1 MVYNKKRKKNFSLF
15 KNIHMSKK
23 KVIIFCINGLG
34 LGNSTR
40 CLSIIECLKKIDN
53 SLRIIVFTS
62 GNGYFFFKKNRLI
75 EKVYSQKQI
84 NYSKKNGKL
93 NALNTFFRLPSFYKV
108 FNHNTNKILNLEKK
122 YDADLIFTDSFY
134 FLPYLKKKIKCKLIS
149 LNNANEV
156 VRSFFN
162 SKIKKTFTIF
172 PQFFFIELFD
182 YLFHYFFSDV
192 IISPFFNGK
201 NKMINKKV
209 FNCTPIVRNKLLVN
223 NSKKF
228 RPIIMLSGSSFS
240 SKIKFEKKFYNKF
253 KTLTVIGK
261 KQKNS
266 LKRLKF
272 LGKKKNNIKLLNS
285 YNSGIINAGFSAV
298 SEFYLLKKPCVVI
311 PVKGHSEQYFN
322 AKMIENLG
330 LGICSDEKSMFSDL
344 SLIKN
349 NFNTFSGMYK
359 KVKDKNSNYK
369 VAKFILKNI

>member
-1 MVYNKKRKKNFSLF
+1 
-15 KNIHMSKK
+15 MSKK

-53 SLRIIVFTS
+53 SLRIIIFTS
-62 GNGYFFFKKNRLI
+62 GNGYFFFKKNKLI

-93 NALNTFFRLPSFYKV
+93 NAINTFFRLPSFYKV
-108 FNHNTNKILNLEKK
+108 FNHNTNKILKLEKE

-134 FLPYLKKKIKCKLIS
+134 FLPSLKKKIKCRLIS

-162 SKIKKTFTIF
+162 LKVKKTFTIF
-172 PQFFFIELFD
+172 PQFFFIELLD

-209 FNCTPIVRNKLLVN
+209 FNCAPIIRNKLLVN
-223 NSKKF
+223 KSKKF
-228 RPIIMLSGSSFS
+228 KPIIMLSGSSFS
-240 SKIKFEKKFYNKF
+240 SKIKFEKKFHEKF
-253 KTLTVIGK
+253 ETLTVIGK
-261 KQKNS
+261 KQPNS
-266 LKRLKF
+266 IKKLKF

-330 LGICSDEKSMFSDL
+330 LGICSDEKSMFHDL

-349 NFNTFSGMYK
+349 KFNTFSGMYK